1 MRLQNLDRSLRCS
14 LRGKLRHFSDG
25 AAAEDYEPDDS
36 GSKWGLFT
44 TMTSLFAPITNILL
58 AGREHEGNGDP
69 AEALFKAIVGTAAS
83 DSSEGGEQGQQAAD
97 EPKVVD
103 SFAAVLKCSRW
114 ASIEYAYRLYS
125 AAPL

>member
-58 AGREHEGNGDP
+58 AGHDRDDRDDLAG
-69 AEALFKAIVGTAAS
+69 ALSAAITGTAAS
-83 DSSEGGEQGQQAAD
+83 NSSEDEDQGEHQGQQATD
-97 EPKVVD
+97 EPKAVD
-103 SFAAVLKCSRW
+103 SLAAVLQCSRW
-114 ASIEYAYRLYS
+114 ASIEYACI
-125 AAPL
+125 

>member
-83 DSSEGGEQGQQAAD
+83 DSSEDEDQGEDQGQQATD
-97 EPKVVD
+97 EPKAVD
-103 SFAAVLKCSRW
+103 SLAAVLQCSRW
-114 ASIEYAYRLYS
+114 ASIEYACI
-125 AAPL
+125 